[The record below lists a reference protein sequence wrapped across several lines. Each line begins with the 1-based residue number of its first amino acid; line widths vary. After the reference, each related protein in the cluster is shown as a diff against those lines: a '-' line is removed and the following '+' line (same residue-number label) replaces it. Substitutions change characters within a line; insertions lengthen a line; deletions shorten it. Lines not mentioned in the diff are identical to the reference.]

1 MSNRGKI
8 ALLISGGRIVTKY
21 YETPGEDE
29 VPLSTEEILSFLQD
43 DRKENVYQTDWSRQ
57 PAGHYSLRMISDL
70 LQLAGK
76 QIVDGAEGVVITCGS
91 QGLEEIA
98 YYADL
103 IWSFP
108 QPLIFAASTQFHSF
122 EAGANL
128 LQQAVQAASSK
139 SCWGKRVLVLSD
151 SALLSAS
158 DVVEISNYRR
168 AGFETPNCGI
178 IAEFC
183 GGNLLFLCSKDRNRV
198 LPVNTQP
205 ARRVEIIYASL
216 GGGEILLSALQ
227 NKDSNGIDGLVLAA
241 FGDGE
246 IAPSWIPYIK
256 KFLKE
261 EVPIV
266 LTSRCINGRV
276 IPGSNFEGSAYRLI
290 EMGVYNG
297 GGLNPL
303 QARIKMALGMGA
315 GLKGEELQAYLLEDN
330 I

>member
-8 ALLISGGRIVTKY
+8 ALLVSGGRVVAKIS
-21 YETPGEDE
+21 ETLGEDY
-29 VPLSTEEILSFLQD
+29 VSLTIDEILSLLRD
-43 DRKENVYQTDWSRQ
+43 DQRDNIYIIDWSRQ

-76 QIVDGAEGVVITCGS
+76 QIIDGAGGVVITCGS

-98 YYADL
+98 YFADL

-108 QPLIFAASTQFHSF
+108 QPLIFVSSTQFHSS
-122 EAGANL
+122 EIAGHL
-128 LQQAVQAASSK
+128 LQQALCAANSK

-151 SALLSAS
+151 STLLSAS
-158 DVVEISNYRR
+158 DVVEVSNFRR

-178 IAEFC
+178 IAEFEGC
-183 GGNLLFLCSKDRNRV
+183 SLTALCSRDRNRV
-198 LPVNTQP
+198 LPMNTQP
-205 ARRVEIIYASL
+205 ARKVEIIYASL
-216 GGGEILLSALQ
+216 GGGEIFLSALQ
-227 NKDSNGIDGLVLAA
+227 NKGIEEIDGLVLAA

-256 KFLKE
+256 MFLKE
-261 EVPIV
+261 EIPIV
-266 LTSRCINGRV
+266 LSSRCINGKI
-276 IPGSNFEGSAYRLI
+276 IPSVNFEGSAYRLI
-290 EMGVYNG
+290 EMGVLDG

-303 QARIKMALGMGA
+303 QCRIKMSLGLGA
-315 GLKGEELQAYLLEDN
+315 GLTEEELQAYMLDDN